1 MKTAKEC
8 HLAVLAW
15 AALLSGCISSA
26 APPSSIL
33 KTSYPANG
41 ATIATEVQE
50 LKLHFNPPAR
60 LLEVTVEGPSG
71 PMPMMITPA
80 GESADYSLPLSG
92 VGPGQYTVS
101 WRATVG
107 DAERSGTLTFRV
119 KP

>member
-1 MKTAKEC
+1 MGTKERR
-8 HLAVLAW
+8 LAVLAS
-15 AALLSGCISSA
+15 AALFLGCTPDA
-26 APPSSIL
+26 ARQSSIL

-41 ATIATEVQE
+41 ATIATDVQE
-50 LKLHFNPPAR
+50 LRLHFSPPAR
-60 LLEVTVEGPSG
+60 LIEVNVEGPSG
-71 PMPMMITPA
+71 SMPMMISPA
-80 GESADYSLPLSG
+80 GEAADYSLPLSG